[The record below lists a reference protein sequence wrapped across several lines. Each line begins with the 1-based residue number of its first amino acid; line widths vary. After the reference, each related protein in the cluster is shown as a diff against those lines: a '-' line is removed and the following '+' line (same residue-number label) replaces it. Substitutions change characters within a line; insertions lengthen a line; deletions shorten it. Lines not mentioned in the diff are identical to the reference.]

1 VGDEGQESP
10 RNWIAAVGVGIV
22 AALAFWW
29 LSGSMGLR
37 QRPAPISVEV
47 LPDARGGVADM
58 ATAAPGT
65 GGVSS
70 DVPAAIG
77 DGATADPAALLY
89 VAAFQRAKWD
99 DVIDV
104 TCWMQERLLR
114 VQMEHADPSARESAR
129 ARLRE
134 SLDTRSLEENQ
145 LRAEGVEDQYVFTPD
160 AAVVTVAVDEG
171 QTKLERAVKSR
182 TWFRV
187 TYPQR
192 NRALRDEKGIP
203 IRSVTV
209 GVNVSADGFVL
220 KSNVIGNLD
229 IDWDSISSDW
239 ASVV

>member
-1 VGDEGQESP
+1 VGDEGQKSP
-10 RNWIAAVGVGIV
+10 RNWIAAAGVGIV
-22 AALAFWW
+22 AGLAFWW

-37 QRPAPISVEV
+37 QRPAPTPVEV
-47 LPDARGGVADM
+47 LPDA
-58 ATAAPGT
+58 P
-65 GGVSS
+65 
-70 DVPAAIG
+70 
-77 DGATADPAALLY
+77 GATGDTVAADPAALGY
-89 VAAFQRAKWD
+89 VAAFQKAKWD

-114 VQMEHADPSARESAR
+114 VQMEHADPSERESAR

-134 SLDTRSLEENQ
+134 RLDTHSLEENQ

-160 AAVVTVAVDEG
+160 AVVVTVAVDEG

-187 TYPQR
+187 TYPER
-192 NRALRDEKGIP
+192 NRALRDDKGIP

>member
-1 VGDEGQESP
+1 MS
-10 RNWIAAVGVGIV
+10 VGIV
-22 AALAFWW
+22 AGLAFWW

-37 QRPAPISVEV
+37 QRPAPAPREV
-47 LPDARGGVADM
+47 PSDIPGGAADM
-58 ATAAPGT
+58 AAAEAGT
-65 GGVSS
+65 GGLSP
-70 DVPAAIG
+70 DVAAALGDTEIG
-77 DGATADPAALLY
+77 DAAALGY

-114 VQMEHADPSARESAR
+114 VQMENADPSARESAR
-129 ARLRE
+129 TRLRE
-134 SLDTRSLEENQ
+134 RLDSHRLEENQ

-160 AAVVTVAVDEG
+160 AVVVPVAVDAG
-171 QTKLERAVKSR
+171 QSKLERAVKSR

-187 TYPQR
+187 TYPER
-192 NRALRDEKGIP
+192 NRALRDDKGIP

-239 ASVV
+239 TSVV

>member
-1 VGDEGQESP
+1 M
-10 RNWIAAVGVGIV
+10 GVGIV
-22 AALAFWW
+22 AGLAFWW
-29 LSGSMGLR
+29 LSGSTGLR
-37 QRPAPISVEV
+37 QRA
-47 LPDARGGVADM
+47 G
-58 ATAAPGT
+58 
-65 GGVSS
+65 
-70 DVPAAIG
+70 PAALEVPPNARTAL
-77 DGATADPAALLY
+77 GAAAAADPAAGEISPDAGVAIGHAATGDPAALRY
-89 VAAFQRAKWD
+89 VAAFQKAKWD

-134 SLDTRSLEENQ
+134 RLDTRSLEENQ

-160 AAVVTVAVDEG
+160 AVVVTVAVDEG

-187 TYPQR
+187 TYPAR
-192 NRALRDEKGIP
+192 NRALRDDKGIP